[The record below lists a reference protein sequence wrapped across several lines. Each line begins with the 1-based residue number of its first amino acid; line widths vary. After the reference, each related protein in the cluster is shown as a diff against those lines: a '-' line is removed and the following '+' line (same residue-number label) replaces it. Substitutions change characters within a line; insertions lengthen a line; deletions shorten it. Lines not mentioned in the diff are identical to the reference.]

1 MRRSVSMKA
10 LQRDK
15 LMGQVAYG
23 KGISGYINDC
33 CVDLAPNSSLN
44 ATAVP
49 LLGWLAFYD
58 HYWNDRWSSTIGYSE
73 ARQDNTG
80 GQFSDAFHIGRYS
93 MANLLWRPVKNVM
106 TGGELMWG
114 ERKNKDG
121 KSGDDIRTQYSIQ
134 YKF

>member
-1 MRRSVSMKA
+1 MPVTSNRNQVRRSVSMKA

-49 LLGWLAFYD
+49 LLGWLD
-58 HYWNDRWSSTIGYSE
+58 
-73 ARQDNTG
+73 
-80 GQFSDAFHIGRYS
+80 
-93 MANLLWRPVKNVM
+93 
-106 TGGELMWG
+106 
-114 ERKNKDG
+114 
-121 KSGDDIRTQYSIQ
+121 
-134 YKF
+134 